1 MTPVVMVLLVWIYLI
16 VRYVFILI
24 VSYVFMIHSIIEE
37 KMTFNSYYCQ
47 VGEGKLA
54 LGEKLKEK

>member
-47 VGEGKLA
+47 VGEGKLT
-54 LGEKLKEK
+54 LGKN